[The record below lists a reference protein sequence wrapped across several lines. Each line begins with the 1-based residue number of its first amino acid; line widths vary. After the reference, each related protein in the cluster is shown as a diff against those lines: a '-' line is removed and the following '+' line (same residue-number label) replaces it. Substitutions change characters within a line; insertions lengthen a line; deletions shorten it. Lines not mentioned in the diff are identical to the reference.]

1 MSDLEWQQDPSK
13 DRMTW
18 QEAIAYAESIGD
30 GWRLPTVQELISQ
43 LDFTK
48 SSPATSKPGWGLHW
62 YWSSTTYAGYPNHA
76 WAVLFGNGFVLSGVK
91 GLYNYVRCVREGGV

>member
-1 MSDLEWQQDPSK
+1 MSYLEWQQDPPK

-30 GWRLPTVQELISQ
+30 GWRLPTIQELISQ

-48 SSPATSKPGWGLHW
+48 FSPATSKPGWGLHW
-62 YWSSTTYAGYPNHA
+62 YWSSTTYGGYPDGA
-76 WAVLFGNGFVLSGVK
+76 WLVGFGGGYVSHDDK
-91 GLYNYVRCVREGGV
+91 GNSYYVRCVREPS

>member
-1 MSDLEWQQDPSK
+1 MSDLEWQQNSPK
-13 DRMTW
+13 DKKTW

-62 YWSSTTYAGYPNHA
+62 YWSSTPYAVYPGNA
-76 WAVLFGNGFVLSGVK
+76 WAVLFGNGYVYDGGKDS
-91 GLYNYVRCVREGGV
+91 YNYVRCVRGGGV